1 MGKLWPLCPICLA
14 TCFDTLSFVGTQAL
28 SCIYIVY
35 ADTLIDGSSEY
46 FQQRLHGLQSLKYL
60 LPGPPNQKCFPISA
74 LKYQVRGVCSWEELG
89 FCFNMCYGIS
99 LRVRVALSSIQR
111 KSIGNLG
118 HSLFTYEE
126 IQAQKGLGTLTMS
139 HSYSNSRAKTG
150 MPVFYLFAHTIIYH
164 M

>member
-74 LKYQVRGVCSWEELG
+74 LKYQVRGVCSWKELG

-99 LRVRVALSSIQR
+99 LRVRVALSSITKKINREFGTFAFYIRRNPSSEGTGYLDYVTQ
-111 KSIGNLG
+111 
-118 HSLFTYEE
+118 LF
-126 IQAQKGLGTLTMS
+126 
-139 HSYSNSRAKTG
+139 
-150 MPVFYLFAHTIIYH
+150 
-164 M
+164 